1 MKNPKSPEMRGY
13 GNNSDTS
20 LNHLYIV
27 LSYIIMWLNDPC
39 GTEIESLINMFL
51 WGVLLCRWQFCL
63 SFHLDL
69 PDSIRTIGLGYSK
82 TGLRQNTW
90 HTGLF
95 IVPSHK
101 PGVLMDSVS
110 PEFYQKRKSGPEE
123 RAQQVKALAIKPGDL
138 SSIPKLT
145 WWREPT
151 SSTCLL
157 TSTQMLWMCVP
168 P

>member
-1 MKNPKSPEMRGY
+1 MRGH

-51 WGVLLCRWQFCL
+51 WGILLCRWQFCL

-82 TGLRQNTW
+82 TGLRVNTW

-110 PEFYQKRKSGPEE
+110 PEFYQKKKKRAWGEGSAGQGPCHQTWWLEFRPQTDVME
-123 RAQQVKALAIKPGDL
+123 RTSFLNL
-138 SSIPKLT
+138 SSDLHTNAVDVCAPINK
-145 WWREPT
+145 
-151 SSTCLL
+151 
-157 TSTQMLWMCVP
+157 
-168 P
+168 